1 MSRVPEAA
9 PSRPSLVDAL
19 FLLAGCALSLYLIP
33 LNPLAATPAEDPPG
47 PVAAALLAFLPGAM
61 RLPEGILLLWPVFFA
76 TRRLL
81 GRREALTG
89 GEWLWVLS
97 WVGVA
102 ALAGLDAWGVWG
114 SPPAFLHTR
123 PRLLWYMI
131 FVPAMSALAAVL
143 ALAGLVRRRYP
154 PWTHLFGLALVLW
167 PALPLA
173 LILALGRFV

>member
-1 MSRVPEAA
+1 MSRAPEAA
-9 PSRPSLVDAL
+9 PSRPTLVDAL
-19 FLLAGCALSLYLIP
+19 FLLAGCALSLYLIG
-33 LNPLAATPAEDPPG
+33 LNPLAAAPAEESPG
-47 PVAAALLAFLPGAM
+47 PGLAALLAFLPAAM
-61 RLPEGILLLWPVFFA
+61 RLPEGVVLLWPVFFG
-76 TRRLL
+76 TQRLL

-102 ALAGLDAWGVWG
+102 ALAGLDAWVAWG

-123 PRLLWYMI
+123 PRLLWYMT
-131 FVPAMSALAAVL
+131 FVPAMAVLAAVL

-154 PWTHLFGLALVLW
+154 PWTHLFGLALALW